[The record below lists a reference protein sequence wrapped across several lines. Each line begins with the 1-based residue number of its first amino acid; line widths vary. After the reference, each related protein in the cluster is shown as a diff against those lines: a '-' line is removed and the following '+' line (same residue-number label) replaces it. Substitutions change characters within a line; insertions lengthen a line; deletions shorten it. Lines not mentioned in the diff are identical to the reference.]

1 MQEGR
6 KKRLGRRDGWRLGD
20 APREI
25 RKARE
30 VGGWESFEA
39 KRGGAEVAE
48 RGGEGVE

>member
-1 MQEGR
+1 MEG
-6 KKRLGRRDGWRLGD
+6 

-39 KRGGAEVAE
+39 KRGDAEVAE
-48 RGGEGVE
+48 RGGEGWRMKDRG